1 MSTSESRSR
10 LPRFARRQIRPDCGR
25 RNLGRVKAA
34 AIENVVTDVVVTSIP
49 PFAFESAGV

>member
-1 MSTSESRSR
+1 M
-10 LPRFARRQIRPDCGR
+10 PRFARRQIRPDCGR